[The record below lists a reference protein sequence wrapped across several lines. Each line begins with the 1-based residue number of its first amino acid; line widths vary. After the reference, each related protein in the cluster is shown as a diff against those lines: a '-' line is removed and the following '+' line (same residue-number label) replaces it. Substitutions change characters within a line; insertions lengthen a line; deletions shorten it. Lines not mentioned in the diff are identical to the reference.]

1 MTKPDKLN
9 RYFDHTVLKPETQ
22 QKTIENLC
30 KEAGQYRFFSVCVNP
45 AWVSFCRNYFEINK
59 IKDVAVCTV
68 IGFPLGA
75 NSTRVKLFEIEQA
88 IIEGA
93 DELDV
98 VINVGKLKD
107 GDKDYILNELSLC
120 KKLAGERVVKVIIE
134 TTLCDESEKKLATE
148 LVMKSGCDFVKT
160 STGFAGGGATVA
172 DIKLIKKIVKNNTK
186 IKASGGIK
194 TYQFVLEL
202 IEAGA
207 DRIGA
212 SSTVAIMNES
222 K

>member
-1 MTKPDKLN
+1 MTKPDNLN

-22 QKTIENLC
+22 QKTVETLC
-30 KEAGQYRFFSVCVNP
+30 KEAGENHFFSVCVNP
-45 AWVSFCRNYFEINK
+45 AWVSFCKEYFTAKK

-88 IIEGA
+88 IIDGA

-134 TTLCDESEKKLATE
+134 TVLLSESEKKLATE

-160 STGFAGGGATVA
+160 STGFAGGGATVE
-172 DIKLIKKIVKNNTK
+172 DIKLIKKIVKNHTK

-194 TYQFVLEL
+194 NYKFAMEL